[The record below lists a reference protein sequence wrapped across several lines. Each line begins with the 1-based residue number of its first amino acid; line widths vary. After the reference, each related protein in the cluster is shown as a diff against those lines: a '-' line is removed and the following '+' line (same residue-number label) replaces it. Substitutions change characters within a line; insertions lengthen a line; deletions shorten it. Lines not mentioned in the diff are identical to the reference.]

1 MIRMAISPRL
11 AMRTF
16 PSNLFLAKCNGD
28 YCTVNHG
35 NRCYYSHALSIRK
48 EKLSATAPFIT
59 NMPHI
64 FKHIDIQNRPVTHD
78 LFGWRKKESP
88 RDD

>member
-16 PSNLFLAKCNGD
+16 PSNLFLAECNDD
-28 YCTVNHG
+28 YCAVNCG
-35 NRCYYSHALSIRK
+35 NRRYYSHAMSIRK
-48 EKLSATAPFIT
+48 EKLSAAAPFIT
-59 NMPHI
+59 EKQLV
-64 FKHIDIQNRPVTHD
+64 FSDIDISRRPFCQHFSGRTA
-78 LFGWRKKESP
+78 KESP